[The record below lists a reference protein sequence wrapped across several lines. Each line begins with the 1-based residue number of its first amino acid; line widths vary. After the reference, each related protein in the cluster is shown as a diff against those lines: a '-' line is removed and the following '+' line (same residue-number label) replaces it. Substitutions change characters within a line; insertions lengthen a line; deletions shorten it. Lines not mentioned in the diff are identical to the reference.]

1 MKKENICNYCSFD
14 NHPDNFVC
22 ENCGWDLDFEIEW
35 NEIGLPE
42 IEIKKEESEKKK
54 LMKRIRGLEET
65 IQWYKMYVRY
75 FDLNHKDLHLEAW
88 HYADKE

>member
-1 MKKENICNYCSFD
+1 MKTENVCEYCSFD

-35 NEIGLPE
+35 SEIGLPE

-54 LMKRIRGLEET
+54 LMKRIRGLEEK
-65 IQWYKMYVRY
+65 IQWYKMYVQY
-75 FDLNHKDLHLEAW
+75 FDFNHKDIHWEAF
-88 HYADKE
+88 HYANKR

>member
-22 ENCGWDLDFEIEW
+22 ENCGWDLDYEIEW

-42 IEIKKEESEKKK
+42 IEIKK
-54 LMKRIRGLEET
+54 
-65 IQWYKMYVRY
+65 
-75 FDLNHKDLHLEAW
+75 
-88 HYADKE
+88 KE

>member
-22 ENCGWDLDFEIEW
+22 ENCGWDLDFEI
-35 NEIGLPE
+35 NENELGLLE
-42 IEIKKEESEKKK
+42 IYVKKDDQEKKN
-54 LMKRIRGLEET
+54 LIKRIRGLEES
-65 IQWYKMYVRY
+65 IQWYKMYVQY
-75 FDLNHKDLHLEAW
+75 FDFNHKDLHREAV